1 MSTDD
6 GDRVDQYFVLR
17 YTEVCIIIQYRL
29 NLNHKGDRRRDLR
42 TILTRTR
49 TNFKQKAPTS
59 TGELGVLQWFIGW
72 APRRGDFYIY
82 IVSLAACAAPLRQS
96 CYYSFTHEH
105 QRNKTHVNITHT
117 TRFYMDCYYSKYY
130 CVNSSV
136 VQVNYYKNLWFHS
149 ASHWKQW

>member
-59 TGELGVLQWFIGW
+59 TGELGVLTVIHRVSPQKGRFLYLHRV
-72 APRRGDFYIY
+72 PRGMRGASPPVVLLQF
-82 IVSLAACAAPLRQS
+82 
-96 CYYSFTHEH
+96 
-105 QRNKTHVNITHT
+105 HT
-117 TRFYMDCYYSKYY
+117 RTPA
-130 CVNSSV
+130 
-136 VQVNYYKNLWFHS
+136 Q
-149 ASHWKQW
+149 